1 VEADSSLAILN
12 GSNTIRLP
20 AQGHGLYSPV
30 GKYSD
35 WPGEMNPPLLNST
48 VHKRLN
54 SPLFGIQMVGGDINN
69 AIGVSTILQLSDQGD
84 LFYQQ
89 LEYCIRSTDSNVQC
103 AAYEGGSTCWQGQLS
118 EDIKEWVFD
127 VEQQEK
133 DEAERKYS
141 EEVDKLGF
149 GCGVYAMSRPLEQK
163 VKDFSLCYRYLE
175 SATDFCYSC
184 WAELNKTCEPET
196 MSKDARE
203 GSCKDMEPSSY
214 CQRCGFVFGRPCA
227 IIEQQRKS
235 GRLHCARTS
244 NRLCNSLNG
253 KKPISADVQD
263 AIVKLTPSHHKS
275 KGSSCLPSDA
285 KKVEVDWY
293 GCIATTEV
301 AVPSLVSKPDE
312 KQSAYSLKLWEDWFE
327 GKEPT
332 LGDDQ
337 TGAIQQ
343 TPDEHS
349 SQTLLQLGM
358 PPSKKVA
365 KRKKKHKIG
374 F

>member
-1 VEADSSLAILN
+1 MHFV
-12 GSNTIRLP
+12 
-20 AQGHGLYSPV
+20 
-30 GKYSD
+30 SD
-35 WPGEMNPPLLNST
+35 
-48 VHKRLN
+48 
-54 SPLFGIQMVGGDINN
+54 
-69 AIGVSTILQLSDQGD
+69 
-84 LFYQQ
+84 
-89 LEYCIRSTDSNVQC
+89 
-103 AAYEGGSTCWQGQLS
+103 
-118 EDIKEWVFD
+118 
-127 VEQQEK
+127 
-133 DEAERKYS
+133 
-141 EEVDKLGF
+141 
-149 GCGVYAMSRPLEQK
+149 
-163 VKDFSLCYRYLE
+163 LE

-327 GKEPT
+327 GKEPVRFSIRTDMHSNSYCQSVLLHRHWEMIRLAQFSKHQMST
-332 LGDDQ
+332 LHRHYFNLACHHQ
-337 TGAIQQ
+337 
-343 TPDEHS
+343 
-349 SQTLLQLGM
+349 
-358 PPSKKVA
+358 
-365 KRKKKHKIG
+365 RR
-374 F
+374 